1 MNHSRFTITTLDVQL
16 HVFRFPSGSSF
27 KTCTRQRTDGGDHL
41 TMLITLQIG
50 IVAQQ

>member
-1 MNHSRFTITTLDVQL
+1 MNHSRFTSTTLDVQL

-27 KTCTRQRTDGGDHL
+27 KTCTRQRMVEIISP
-41 TMLITLQIG
+41 TMLITLLIG